1 MDTVTILLSG
11 LATLGGVVSMLFF
24 RLERHTAAELRR
36 EIAEKNRL
44 ILSCEACKLALTR
57 IGLLHGIPDEVRD
70 EMAPLIDAALASQRI
85 ADDRAGP

>member
-36 EIAEKNRL
+36 EITEKNRL
-44 ILSCEACKLALTR
+44 ILSCEARGRALTQL
-57 IGLLHGIPDEVRD
+57 GLLAGIPDEVRNA
-70 EMAPLIDAALASQRI
+70 MAPIIKEALESQRL
-85 ADDRAGP
+85 ADDRTGP